1 MKSQNDQF
9 PHQHYRILVADDSKM
24 MRLIVSRALKRVG
37 WEVEEAENGAVVIR
51 KALANPP
58 DLILMD
64 IAMPVM
70 NGLEAMRMLR
80 SYPVL
85 RGTPVVI
92 LSSNGQPADVQEAL
106 ASGAHSLLK
115 KPIKDDQLVS
125 HLVDVIGSNQQ
136 RAQVRTS
143 IEAGCVLIV
152 DDSRLIRTMVK
163 RVLKELECELIE
175 AENGEEAYQL
185 AQKHRPDLILM
196 DINMPVL
203 DGLDATRLIRKDPNL
218 KNTKIIA
225 LTSNAQ
231 LKDFGAALSAGMTD
245 YLIKPFDK
253 NQLLERVKHHL
264 GA

>member
-1 MKSQNDQF
+1 MEPQNSQF
-9 PHQHYRILVADDSKM
+9 PRQQYRILIADDSKA
-24 MRLIVSRALKRVG
+24 MRLIISRALKRVG
-37 WEVEEAENGAVVIR
+37 CEVEEAENGAVVVR
-51 KALANPP
+51 KALAHPP

-64 IAMPVM
+64 IVMPVM

-92 LSSNGQPADVQEAL
+92 LSSNGRPADVQDAL
-106 ASGAHSLLK
+106 ASGAHSYLK

-125 HLVDVIGSNQQ
+125 HLFDVIGSNQEKALVQ
-136 RAQVRTS
+136 KSLKAC
-143 IEAGCVLIV
+143 CVLIV
-152 DDSRLIRTMVK
+152 DDSRLIRNTVK

-175 AENGEEAYQL
+175 AQNGKEAYQL
-185 AQKHRPDLILM
+185 AQKYCPNLILM

-225 LTSNAQ
+225 LTSNTQ
-231 LKDFGAALSAGMTD
+231 LKDFGTALSAGMTD

-253 NQLLERVKHHL
+253 DQLLERVKRHL